1 MTNKYKFRGKS
12 LKTGEWVYGSLL
24 QINDYAYIYPYKTAD
39 LDDIDFGGGFVKV
52 SKESVGQGLKD
63 KNGVEV
69 YEHDLMFEFNHTT
82 RKYDAVGIVTFG
94 NFSAEIYDCKGWFL
108 ADKNGNQI
116 SEAGLDDDFS
126 GVIGNIHDNPELL
139 NAQ

>member
-1 MTNKYKFRGKS
+1 MRLPKFRCKNKAGNWCFFTVLHNGNVNEENFDLS
-12 LKTGEWVYGSLL
+12 TLSEFTGLL
-24 QINDYAYIYPYKTAD
+24 
-39 LDDIDFGGGFVKV
+39 
-52 SKESVGQGLKD
+52 D
-63 KNGVEV
+63 KQGVEI

>member
-1 MTNKYKFRGKS
+1 MTSKYKFRGKS

-24 QINDYAYIYPYKTAD
+24 EINDNSYIYPYKTGD
-39 LDDIDFGGGFVKV
+39 LDDIDFGCGFVKV

-63 KNGVEV
+63 KNGVEI

-82 RKYDAVGIVTFG
+82 KKYDAVGIVTFG

-126 GVIGNIHDNPELL
+126 GIIGNTIDNPELL